1 MDHAMNR
8 CCTAS
13 LMGLICPAAT
23 AATRADSATAPP
35 SANELPRE
43 RVEINSTHAHGSTEA
58 AKALA
63 AHFLAAGFAAPDVAF
78 LAPTDHPSKVVSSC
92 ASAAARD
99 GSKSRRKPMYAV
111 ATDSK
116 CLR

>member
-1 MDHAMNR
+1 
-8 CCTAS
+8 
-13 LMGLICPAAT
+13 MGLICPAT
-23 AATRADSATAPP
+23 TDATRADSATAPP
-35 SANELPRE
+35 SANEPLREE
-43 RVEINSTHAHGSTEA
+43 RVEINSTHAHGSAEA

-63 AHFLAAGFAAPDVAF
+63 AHSLAAGFAAPDVAF
-78 LAPTDHPSKVVSSC
+78 LAPTDHPSKVISSC